1 MLRTSQKK
9 GPLRMVKSF
18 GMVVLQALEVDFY
31 LLDNVFWVS
40 DTTLNG
46 NG

>member
-1 MLRTSQKK
+1 
-9 GPLRMVKSF
+9 MVKSF

-46 NG
+46 NDKIFQLTSNF